1 MVLAWAGQYPVI
13 LKAAHFQPRAGE
25 VTWPGCLPAAPV
37 ILTVL
42 MVRLVRCN
50 RGIGKGEQAEND
62 NDGSEQTPYTVHVH
76 GSSPVLSVLR
86 R

>member
-42 MVRLVRCN
+42 MVRLAGNDPAASGVSGRRSPSELKAHERCS
-50 RGIGKGEQAEND
+50 GW
-62 NDGSEQTPYTVHVH
+62 GSVIPR
-76 GSSPVLSVLR
+76 L
-86 R
+86 